1 MRVSLFYIKHNNTKN
16 AYKFEEHYL
25 KKIKK
30 NMELQIIAVTC
41 KKKFS
46 SKEQQM
52 EYEGDLMR
60 QKIRKEK
67 YICFDKHGEK
77 VTSEIFATI
86 IYKSNENI
94 NLFVGGAFGLSN
106 DVKKHASKIISF
118 SDMEFSHEVFRVMLL
133 EQVYRANCIFNNH
146 PYHQN

>member
-1 MRVSLFYIKHNNTKN
+1 MRVSLFYIKHNKTKN
-16 AYKFEEHYL
+16 ADKFEEHYL

-30 NMELQIIAVTC
+30 NMELQIIGITC

-46 SKEQQM
+46 SKEQQI

-60 QKIRKEK
+60 QKIKKEK

-77 VTSEIFATI
+77 VTSEIFANI

-94 NLFVGGAFGLSN
+94 NLFIGGAFGLSLI
-106 DVKKHASKIISF
+106 HI
-118 SDMEFSHEVFRVMLL
+118 
-133 EQVYRANCIFNNH
+133 
-146 PYHQN
+146 

>member
-1 MRVSLFYIKHNNTKN
+1 MRVSLFYIKHNKTKN

-30 NMELQIIAVTC
+30 NMELQIIGITC

-60 QKIRKEK
+60 QKIKIKANETLL
-67 YICFDKHGEK
+67 IPGNALHS
-77 VTSEIFATI
+77 VTKITEGVRLALITWW
-86 IYKSNENI
+86 
-94 NLFVGGAFGLSN
+94 GN
-106 DVKKHASKIISF
+106 DDS
-118 SDMEFSHEVFRVMLL
+118 RVQALHDI
-133 EQVYRANCIFNNH
+133 E
-146 PYHQN
+146 